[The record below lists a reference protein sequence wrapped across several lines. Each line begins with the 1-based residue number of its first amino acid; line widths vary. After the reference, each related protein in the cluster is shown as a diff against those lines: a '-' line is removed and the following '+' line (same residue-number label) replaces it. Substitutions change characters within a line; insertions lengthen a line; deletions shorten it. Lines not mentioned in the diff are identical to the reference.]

1 MPFAGHQR
9 ASAVGLGDRPGHK
22 LIENR
27 DHSTEHRGPLLIHAS
42 MRVDLA
48 ACDSPLIGPPAGVPP
63 IRSPC
68 SERWSRSRSWP
79 RSVRRTGHVTAGR
92 GPSRGAY
99 HWRFTA
105 VRPLPRPVVALG
117 RASGLWDAA
126 GGGAD
131 RDRRRP
137 CQSLK
142 VRTIPDVLPEPGQR
156 PSPCSSAASTPAGA
170 AATGHHFAR
179 PGNRFW
185 PVLHLSGFTDRRL
198 EPREQD
204 LLPGYGLGITNLVAR
219 PSAKAAELTKDEL
232 IEGGAQLRALV
243 ERPGQGS
250 SRSPGSAPTA
260 PRSVRPRRSR
270 PAAGDDGGH
279 RPLGHCPNPSGLN
292 AHWTAA
298 TMAEEFARLK
308 RSLTN

>member
-1 MPFAGHQR
+1 M
-9 ASAVGLGDRPGHK
+9 
-22 LIENR
+22 
-27 DHSTEHRGPLLIHAS
+27 
-42 MRVDLA
+42 
-48 ACDSPLIGPPAGVPP
+48 
-63 IRSPC
+63 
-68 SERWSRSRSWP
+68 
-79 RSVRRTGHVTAGR
+79 
-92 GPSRGAY
+92 
-99 HWRFTA
+99 
-105 VRPLPRPVVALG
+105 
-117 RASGLWDAA
+117 
-126 GGGAD
+126 
-131 RDRRRP
+131 
-137 CQSLK
+137 
-142 VRTIPDVLPEPGQR
+142 RTIPDVLPEPG
-156 PSPCSSAASTPAGA
+156 AAFTVLFCGINPGLYS

-243 ERPGQGS
+243 ERH
-250 SRSPGSAPTA
+250 
-260 PRSVRPRRSR
+260 RPRVL
-270 PAAGDDGGH
+270 AVAGISAYRTAFGTPKAQIGPQPETMGDTV
-279 RPLGHCPNPSGLN
+279 LWALPNPSGLN